1 VVAVSLALILG
12 RASGSDEVF
21 KALSRQLKKIVG

>member
-1 VVAVSLALILG
+1 MILG

-21 KALSRQLKKIVG
+21 NALSRQLKKIVG